1 MKINVNNIKYDPKD
15 WMSYENS
22 FIPYVLETREI
33 YVGPLEEHFKFLN
46 LKDPPRYSLSNASM
60 MMSDA
65 LRIILT
71 NKFNVLSET
80 VRIGEQYAKIALKK
94 DCRLVCPG
102 KKGKY
107 SEIGAKTKQNELL
120 LFFDWVSL
128 KKVNKEYLENIFE
141 VEKKVFNEKTDEK
154 SENRKK
160 VPFNFIVNA
169 FYLLLYGNIELARII
184 QNGEMRCKKTRY
196 LTENIIY
203 DKKKFYSYIVGAIVN
218 PSNEEFKQ
226 EVERIMLYFLEE
238 RRKGNIIVS
247 RALYGYTPE
256 CDVEIII
263 LWYKYFSSYNYDE
276 ISPYE
281 IIQAS
286 RYGVRGHEDMEQ
298 LEKEGKERE
307 WWKKFYN

>member
-1 MKINVNNIKYDPKD
+1 MKINVKYDPKD
-15 WMSYENS
+15 WEASS
-22 FIPYVLETREI
+22 KRFVPKVLEDLETSSRAE
-33 YVGPLEEHFKFLN
+33 YVDKMINFKYPLS
-46 LKDPPRYSLSNASM
+46 YSLSNSEM
-60 MMSDA
+60 FMIDC
-65 LRIILT
+65 LRIIQFEMFEALP
-71 NKFNVLSET
+71 ET
-80 VRIGEQYAKIALKK
+80 IRIGKKYAEIALKN
-94 DCRLVCPG
+94 DCRLIMPG

-128 KKVNKEYLENIFE
+128 KKVNKEYIDNIFE

-154 SENRKK
+154 NENRKK
-160 VPFNFIVNA
+160 VAFNFIVNA

-218 PSNEEFKQ
+218 PSNEEFKR

-256 CDVEIII
+256 CDVEIIV